1 MAFEETFM
9 RAAVAEA
16 KKAAQKGECPIGAV
30 IVLDGKIL
38 ARGHNLRETK
48 ECVINHAE
56 IIAIQK
62 ANKKL
67 GSWRLDGCD
76 LYVTL
81 EPCAMC
87 AGAIIQSRIRS
98 VYFGAFDSKAGACGS
113 VTDLF
118 VPGLF
123 NHTVAVNGGI
133 QKEECGALLS
143 DFFRNLR
150 SQKKKGAQL

>member
-67 GSWRLDGCD
+67 DSWRLDGCD

>member
-1 MAFEETFM
+1 M

>member
-1 MAFEETFM
+1 MAFDEKFM
-9 RAAVAEA
+9 RAAIAEA
-16 KKAAQKGECPIGAV
+16 KKAESKGECPIGAV
-30 IVLDGKIL
+30 IVKDNKIL

-48 ECVINHAE
+48 ASAINHAE
-56 IIAIQK
+56 ILALQK

-81 EPCAMC
+81 EPCPMC
-87 AGAIIQSRIRS
+87 AGAIIQSRIRN
-98 VYFGAFDSKAGACGS
+98 VYFGAFDAKAGVCGS

-123 NHTVAVNGGI
+123 NHNVAVSGGI
-133 QKEECGALLS
+133 LREECSALLS
-143 DFFRNLR
+143 GFFRRLR
-150 SQKKKGAQL
+150 EQKKQL

>member
-1 MAFEETFM
+1 MAFDEKYM
-9 RAAVAEA
+9 LAAIAEA
-16 KKAAQKGECPIGAV
+16 KKAEKKGECPIGAV
-30 IVLDGKIL
+30 IVRDGQII

-48 ECVINHAE
+48 ACAINHAE
-56 IIAIQK
+56 VIALQK

-87 AGAIIQSRIRS
+87 AGAIIQSRIRN
-98 VYFGAFDSKAGACGS
+98 VYFGAFDAKAGVRGS

-118 VPGLF
+118 VPGMF
-123 NHTVAVNGGI
+123 NHDVAVSGGI
-133 QKEECGALLS
+133 MKEECGALLS

-150 SQKKKGAQL
+150 KKKKR

>member
-123 NHTVAVNGGI
+123 NHTVAVSGGI

-150 SQKKKGAQL
+150 SQKKKGTRL

>member
-1 MAFEETFM
+1 MKQRPCA
-9 RAAVAEA
+9 
-16 KKAAQKGECPIGAV
+16 
-30 IVLDGKIL
+30 
-38 ARGHNLRETK
+38 
-48 ECVINHAE
+48 INHAE
-56 IIAIQK
+56 VIALQK

-87 AGAIIQSRIRS
+87 AGAIIQSRIRN
-98 VYFGAFDSKAGACGS
+98 VYFGAFDAKAGVCGS

-118 VPGLF
+118 VPGMF
-123 NHTVAVNGGI
+123 NHDVAVSGGI
-133 QKEECGALLS
+133 MKEECGALLS

-150 SQKKKGAQL
+150 KKKKR